1 MGPWKCKKK
10 CIDNIRTDGI
20 ESWVMG
26 EGAGSSWGLCSA
38 RGSGRRDPLPGRPRV
53 CLLQAGRAFR
63 EDLRSRRDRIGEGVP
78 AGRTA
83 RAEGLRIREGR
94 GTGGSGRSSQE
105 NGGGPSSGRDR
116 RPLRAGASVTEGRRA
131 ISADAA
137 PAAPCR
143 LSGGAPAVVSVRY
156 FWLIPGPPVFL
167 RQKYLLEKWT
177 FRAGFREKHKM

>member
-1 MGPWKCKKK
+1 MVFGALESVKKK
-10 CIDNIRTDGI
+10 YIDNIRTDSI

-26 EGAGSSWGLCSA
+26 EGAGSSWGLCSV

-116 RPLRAGASVTEGRRA
+116 RPLPGRCFRNGGQAGHICRR
-131 ISADAA
+131 
-137 PAAPCR
+137 
-143 LSGGAPAVVSVRY
+143 
-156 FWLIPGPPVFL
+156 GPPPL
-167 RQKYLLEKWT
+167 
-177 FRAGFREKHKM
+177 RAGFLAALLPSFPCGIFG